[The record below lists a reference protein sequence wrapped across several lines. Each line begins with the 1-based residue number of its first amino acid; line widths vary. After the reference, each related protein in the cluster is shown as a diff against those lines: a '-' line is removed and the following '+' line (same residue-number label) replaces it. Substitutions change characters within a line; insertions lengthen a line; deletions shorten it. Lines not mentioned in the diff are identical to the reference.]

1 MPQRNSAIASL
12 IEQPLSSPTQTISLS
27 PKTIDGAIPI
37 HQIQIANYIE
47 AHRIHGYRTAQL
59 DPLNL
64 TAIPA
69 IAELTPEFHGL
80 NPSHD
85 HQIYKTDFLPEATLA
100 ELSRHLKAVYSGSP
114 IGLDCSGV
122 REENIRRW
130 LFARMESEFLSGL
143 PSPLERLSTLKQ
155 LIAAETWEH
164 QVQLKFHQ
172 VKVFSLE
179 GCESLLPL
187 LHTLI
192 KQAGLNGV
200 KQLFMGM
207 PHRGRLNVLVNVMDF
222 PRGEMFALLDQNSEQ
237 ALSQRDLQYHLGFT
251 TVKESGSA
259 PVSVYLAHNPSHLQS
274 VYPVVCGM
282 TRAFMDNQNDALGR
296 LATPIIIHGDA
307 AFSGQG
313 VVMEALNLSKTR
325 GFSTGG
331 TIHVVV
337 NNQVGFT
344 TSNPMD
350 ARSGIF
356 CTDIARMIDAP
367 VLHVNADHVDHVVR
381 AAKIAFDFRMAFG
394 ADIIIDLVGYRRR
407 GHTEQDLPG
416 LTQPAM
422 QAAIQKHPTITSV
435 YSTALK
441 AAGILN
447 KNDMANLQ
455 ADAVRLVD
463 GPSSSA
469 ASKKTTHRRA
479 NIFTIDT
486 SVPLERLR
494 ELVINMTDLPTDF
507 QVHDEINVMIQEWH
521 KAVQRPNNLA
531 DWRFAENLAYG
542 SLLANG
548 YGIRISGMDVG
559 RGTFFHRH
567 AVWHEQGLKSRN
579 ELDVFIP
586 LQNISSDQGVF
597 DIYDSPLSEEAV
609 VGFEYGY
616 SVQSK
621 RKLVIWEA
629 QYGDFVNSAQVMI
642 DQYITSGEAKW
653 GYKSA
658 LMILLPHGN
667 EGVGPEHSNAH
678 LGRFLQL
685 CAEENIRVVYPSNSA
700 QWFHLLRLQAMSI
713 DAKPIVVITPKSQL
727 YANTHSHSSVITL
740 SQGRFNPII
749 GDSAENNANNIKRV
763 IICSGKLYYDLLAAL
778 HANKDASIALLRLE
792 QLYPFPTVD
801 YAREIARYPGL
812 EELVWAQEEHKNQ
825 GAWQFVRDYLE
836 ADLPAGVKLEC
847 ICRPATAGGATS
859 SATRHL
865 NEQRELIRA
874 SLGIV

>member
-1 MPQRNSAIASL
+1 AL
-12 IEQPLSSPTQTISLS
+12 
-27 PKTIDGAIPI
+27 K
-37 HQIQIANYIE
+37 
-47 AHRIHGYRTAQL
+47 
-59 DPLNL
+59 
-64 TAIPA
+64 
-69 IAELTPEFHGL
+69 
-80 NPSHD
+80 D
-85 HQIYKTDFLPEATLA
+85 HQIYKADFLPEATLS
-100 ELSRHLKAVYSGSP
+100 ELSRHLKAVYSSGP

-122 REENIRRW
+122 RDANMRRW
-130 LFARMESEFLSGL
+130 LFSRMEAEFLSEL

-164 QVQLKFHQ
+164 QVQLRFRR

-187 LHTLI
+187 LNTLI

-207 PHRGRLNVLVNVMDF
+207 PHRGRLNLLVNVMDF
-222 PRGEMFALLDQNSEQ
+222 PRGEMFARLDQNSEQ
-237 ALSQRDLQYHLGFT
+237 AISQRDLQYHLGFT
-251 TVKESGSA
+251 TVKETGSGSVA
-259 PVSVYLAHNPSHLQS
+259 LYLAHNPSHLQS

-282 TRAFMDNQNDALGR
+282 ARGFMDNQNDASGR
-296 LATPIIIHGDA
+296 LSAPIIIHGDA

-313 VVMEALNLSKTR
+313 VVMETLNLSKTR

-331 TIHVVV
+331 TIHVVI

-344 TSNPMD
+344 TSSPMD
-350 ARSGIF
+350 ARSGVF

-381 AAKIAFDFRMAFG
+381 VAKIAFDFRMTFG
-394 ADIIIDLVGYRRR
+394 TDIIIDLVGYRRR
-407 GHTEQDLPG
+407 GHTEQDLPA

-435 YSTALK
+435 YSASLK

-447 KNDMANLQ
+447 KNDIANLQ
-455 ADAVRLVD
+455 ADALRLLNE
-463 GPSSSA
+463 PSPVL
-469 ASKKTTHRRA
+469 SKKTVHCRT
-479 NIFTIDT
+479 NSFTADT
-486 SVPLERLR
+486 SVPLDRLR
-494 ELVINMTDLPTDF
+494 ALVINMTDLPADF

-521 KAVQRPNNLA
+521 KTVQRPQNLA

-567 AVWHEQGLKSRN
+567 AVWHEQEPKSRN

-586 LQNISSDQGVF
+586 LQNIASDQGVF

-609 VGFEYGY
+609 IGFEYGY
-616 SVQSK
+616 SIQSK

-629 QYGDFVNSAQVMI
+629 QYGDFVNSAQVII
-642 DQYITSGEAKW
+642 DQYIASGEAKW

-678 LGRFLQL
+678 LARFLQL
-685 CAEENIRVVYPSNSA
+685 CAEENIRVAYPSNSA
-700 QWFHLLRLQAMSI
+700 QWFHLLRLQAISTEI
-713 DAKPIVVITPKSQL
+713 KPIVVIAPKSQL
-727 YANTHSHSSVITL
+727 YANTHSHSPVISL
-740 SQGRFNPII
+740 SQGRFTPIL
-749 GDSAENNANNIKRV
+749 GDSSEHNPDNIKRV
-763 IICSGKLYYDLLAAL
+763 ILCSGKLYYDLHAGLL
-778 HANKDASIALLRLE
+778 ANKDTSIALIRLE
-792 QLYPFPTVD
+792 QLYPFPAIE
-801 YAREIARYPGL
+801 YAREISRYPEL
-812 EELVWAQEEHKNQ
+812 KELVWAQEEHRNQ

-836 ADLPAGVKLEC
+836 AALPAGVKLEC

-859 SATRHL
+859 STTRHL
-865 NEQRELIRA
+865 IEQRDLVRA
-874 SLGIV
+874 SLGVVY